1 MIFDKVMPL
10 ENTVQKKKKSVHTH
24 VPLNMAYEILS
35 PSGGVCGVNN
45 TFSFCIYFHKI
56 FMEFGAAVQ
65 IKRQYKDCKPLEKSH
80 QNVLMILTRNIFL
93 CQE

>member
-10 ENTVQKKKKSVHTH
+10 ENTVQKKKKKSVHTH

-45 TFSFCIYFHKI
+45 TFSFCIFSQNFHGI
-56 FMEFGAAVQ
+56 W
-65 IKRQYKDCKPLEKSH
+65 CSCP
-80 QNVLMILTRNIFL
+80 N
-93 CQE
+93 